1 MTDNERDA
9 MDKLLDE
16 ALSTYANRSPGP
28 DLEERVLRRVRAAAV
43 APRRS
48 FPRWIFAVPVAACIL
63 WVVLV
68 RMTRVPEPARPEV
81 AKVAPSPAVP
91 RIAPRIISPQRT
103 RNGRPQKPST
113 LPKQPEFPAS
123 APVTAEE
130 RALLAFVE
138 RAPEQARELLID
150 ARERSD
156 QPIRMEDI
164 QIPPL
169 QSDQLK

>member
-9 MDKLLDE
+9 MDRLLDE
-16 ALSTYANRSPGP
+16 ALSTYANQSPGP
-28 DLEERVLRRVRAAAV
+28 DLEERVLRRIRAEAV

-48 FPRWIFAVPVAACIL
+48 FPRWIFAVPVAACIF
-63 WVVLV
+63 WVVLA
-68 RMTRVPEPARPEV
+68 RMTRVPEPVRPEV
-81 AKVAPSPAVP
+81 AKVAPPAAVP

-103 RNGRPQKPST
+103 RNRRPQKPAT

-169 QSDQLK
+169 QSDQLE